1 MINTTST
8 LPAATW
14 RDYLT
19 LTKPKV
25 ISLLLFTAVCPMFMA
40 ARGLPPWLPLLG
52 VLVGGYMATGGAG
65 VFNMVLD
72 RDIDG
77 KMRRT
82 ANRPLVTGVVTV
94 RNAVVFGLLLSAG
107 AFLVLWLTANLLTAL
122 LAWFGLLFYVIVYT
136 AWLKRSTWQNIV
148 IGGVA
153 GSVMPLLG
161 WAAVTNGLDWMAG
174 LLFVLIFLW
183 TPVHFWALAFLVKD
197 QYEAVGIPMAP
208 AILGSKG
215 TLQQMLI
222 YAALTTLASL
232 APLALNEAGWLYT
245 AVVLLL
251 DFLLISKV
259 VKLYRHVAV
268 GQEVNRKEA
277 LSLYKYSMLYLAL
290 LFLTLVADRSLTFPI
305 PI

>member
-1 MINTTST
+1 
-8 LPAATW
+8 
-14 RDYLT
+14 
-19 LTKPKV
+19 
-25 ISLLLFTAVCPMFMA
+25 
-40 ARGLPPWLPLLG
+40 
-52 VLVGGYMATGGAG
+52 
-65 VFNMVLD
+65 
-72 RDIDG
+72 
-77 KMRRT
+77 
-82 ANRPLVTGVVTV
+82 
-94 RNAVVFGLLLSAG
+94 
-107 AFLVLWLTANLLTAL
+107 
-122 LAWFGLLFYVIVYT
+122 
-136 AWLKRSTWQNIV
+136 
-148 IGGVA
+148 
-153 GSVMPLLG
+153 
-161 WAAVTNGLDWMAG
+161 
-174 LLFVLIFLW
+174 
-183 TPVHFWALAFLVKD
+183 
-197 QYEAVGIPMAP
+197 MAP

-259 VKLYRHVAV
+259 VKLYRQVDV